1 MKLEDSI
8 ICQSKDSII
17 YALRKMDIV
26 QRKLLIVLQ
35 DDVYM
40 GLLSI
45 GDLQRAIIAGLD
57 YATPVIQ
64 ILRNDI
70 LVANETDSLDKVKKI
85 MLEFR
90 TEFMPILNSNKDIV
104 EIIYWED
111 LFLTKSPSKET
122 SLGLPVVVMAG
133 GKGTR
138 LRPLTNVLPKPL
150 IPIDERTILE
160 HIFDQ
165 FNDIGCDQFYIS
177 LNYKSKMIKYYLESQ
192 AEKHYNV
199 TYFEENKPLGTA
211 GSLYLLKDKIETS
224 FFVTNCDILIDQD
237 YSEVY
242 EYHKESGNELT
253 VVVAL
258 KQIDIP
264 YGTIET
270 SSNGKLI
277 SLKEKP
283 LLTFKIN
290 SGVYILEPHLLKEI
304 PANEF
309 FHITALIQRILNRNG
324 KVGCFPVS
332 EHSWRD
338 IGEWN
343 EYLRNIKYE

>member
-165 FNDIGCDQFYIS
+165 FNDC
-177 LNYKSKMIKYYLESQ
+177 L
-192 AEKHYNV
+192 
-199 TYFEENKPLGTA
+199 
-211 GSLYLLKDKIETS
+211 LYTS
-224 FFVTNCDILIDQD
+224 P
-237 YSEVY
+237 S
-242 EYHKESGNELT
+242 
-253 VVVAL
+253 
-258 KQIDIP
+258 P
-264 YGTIET
+264 
-270 SSNGKLI
+270 
-277 SLKEKP
+277 
-283 LLTFKIN
+283 
-290 SGVYILEPHLLKEI
+290 
-304 PANEF
+304 
-309 FHITALIQRILNRNG
+309 
-324 KVGCFPVS
+324 
-332 EHSWRD
+332 RD
-338 IGEWN
+338 
-343 EYLRNIKYE
+343 

>member
-211 GSLYLLKDKIETS
+211 GSLYLLKDKIKTS

-258 KQIDIP
+258 KQIDLP

-270 SSNGKLI
+270 SSN
-277 SLKEKP
+277 
-283 LLTFKIN
+283 
-290 SGVYILEPHLLKEI
+290 
-304 PANEF
+304 
-309 FHITALIQRILNRNG
+309 
-324 KVGCFPVS
+324 
-332 EHSWRD
+332 
-338 IGEWN
+338 
-343 EYLRNIKYE
+343 